1 MGLLEPLCKLHTEV
15 ETLLKTL
22 AQNFMKQDYVKHTSG
37 YHIDPCDQTQY
48 VPIEHVYLGMT
59 ASETLVQIKSDCTRQ
74 QILIVYSTARDFYIE
89 AIKQLKARFKFTDQI
104 YSDIQAVDPTNAQR
118 LNPVSLTDIAR
129 RYSQASW
136 NINLRQLDK
145 EWRSQA
151 LLQFQYDSTDVISYW
166 KHVFYM
172 RNNKGEPRYI
182 ELPKLKYFL
191 CLPFFNAVVE
201 RLFSHV
207 KNIKTDKRTCLDES
221 TLAGLL
227 HVKHGMK
234 RNCETASTFR
244 MNDEMKRCVKK
255 VIASATSDE
264 VKARKTGV

>member
-1 MGLLEPLCKLHTEV
+1 MGLGQRNVPNNIILVALSV
-15 ETLLKTL
+15 EGIS
-22 AQNFMKQDYVKHTSG
+22 NS
-37 YHIDPCDQTQY
+37 
-48 VPIEHVYLGMT
+48 
-59 ASETLVQIKSDCTRQ
+59 
-74 QILIVYSTARDFYIE
+74 IVYIFR
-89 AIKQLKARFKFTDQI
+89 
-104 YSDIQAVDPTNAQR
+104 VDC
-118 LNPVSLTDIAR
+118 
-129 RYSQASW
+129 
-136 NINLRQLDK
+136 
-145 EWRSQA
+145 
-151 LLQFQYDSTDVISYW
+151 F
-166 KHVFYM
+166 
-172 RNNKGEPRYI
+172 
-182 ELPKLKYFL
+182 
-191 CLPFFNAVVE
+191 CLPFSNAVVE